1 MLEKTIRIQSHECDF
16 ERRIRPAVI
25 FQHLAE
31 IAGEHAHLLGWG
43 FDRMLASNQYWVE
56 SRLKIKFFDL
66 PRFGDEIT
74 LRTWPKT
81 IQQRLFFIR
90 DFEILSA
97 DSKKLAAASSAWLV
111 IDAASR
117 RLIPSATSG
126 LDLPATPDRHG
137 LEEPLEKLGLNDS
150 GEERLKLTAG
160 YSAVD
165 MQGHVNNSRYVDWV
179 CDCFPM
185 DMYRSHT
192 LDWIQVNYDHEILPG
207 EEVVLLVD
215 RPQADGNPYTVEG
228 LNCTRQTRAF
238 ECALQWRQ
246 VEPGLEK

>member
-1 MLEKTIRIQSHECDF
+1 MLERTIRIQSHECDF
-16 ERRIRPAVI
+16 DRRVRPAVM
-25 FQHLAE
+25 FQYLAE

-66 PRFGDEIT
+66 PHFGDKIT
-74 LRTWPKT
+74 LHTWPKT
-81 IQQRLFFIR
+81 IQQKLFFIR
-90 DFEILSA
+90 DFEILGA
-97 DSKKLAAASSAWLV
+97 DGKKLAAASSAWLV

-126 LDLPATPDRHG
+126 LDLPAAPDRHG
-137 LEEPLEKLGLNDS
+137 LQEPLEKLGLVGS
-150 GEERLKLTAG
+150 GEELLKLTAG

-207 EEVVLLVD
+207 EEVALLVD
-215 RPQADGNPYTVEG
+215 HPKADGNLYTVEG
-228 LNCTRQTRAF
+228 FNRSRQTRAF
-238 ECALQWRQ
+238 ECALQWRKKA
-246 VEPGLEK
+246 PGAEE